1 MSKKALLIV
10 IVALAAFGGVMTYI
24 AHNQG
29 VLLDRVLRCAVSSGV
44 QA

>member
-1 MSKKALLIV
+1 MSKRLLIV
-10 IVALAAFGGVMTYI
+10 LVIALSAFGGVMTYI